1 MRSVNITSAKAHLSA
16 LLKQVEEENEE
27 IIIER
32 AGKPIAK
39 ILKYR
44 PTKHFN
50 RLGIFK
56 NKITVSNTVSN
67 NFDEWPEDIAVKLGI
82 KD

>member
-16 LLKQVEEENEE
+16 LLKKVEEENEE

-50 RLGIFK
+50 RLGMFK
-56 NKITVSNTVSN
+56 NKITVSN
-67 NFDEWPEDIAVKLGI
+67 NFDEWPEDITVKLGI

>member
-1 MRSVNITSAKAHLSA
+1 MRSVNITSTKAHLSA
-16 LLKQVEEENEE
+16 LLKKVEEENEE

-50 RLGIFK
+50 RLGMFK
-56 NKITVSNTVSN
+56 NKITVSN

>member
-44 PTKHFN
+44 STKHFN
-50 RLGIFK
+50 RLGMFK
-56 NKITVSNTVSN
+56 NKITVSK

>member
-44 PTKHFN
+44 STKHFN
-50 RLGIFK
+50 RLGMFK
-56 NKITVSNTVSN
+56 NKITFSK

>member
-16 LLKQVEEENEE
+16 LLKKVEEENEE

-50 RLGIFK
+50 RLGMFK
-56 NKITVSNTVSN
+56 NKITVSY

>member
-16 LLKQVEEENEE
+16 LLKKVEEENEE

-44 PTKHFN
+44 ATKHSN
-50 RLGIFK
+50 RLGMFK
-56 NKITVSNTVSN
+56 NKITVSN

>member
-1 MRSVNITSAKAHLSA
+1 MRSVNSTSAKAPLST
-16 LLKQVEEENEE
+16 LLKKVEEENEE

-39 ILKYR
+39 ILKYKA
-44 PTKHFN
+44 TKHFN
-50 RLGIFK
+50 RLGMFK
-56 NKITVSNTVSN
+56 NKITVSK
-67 NFDEWPEDIAVKLGI
+67 NFDEWPEDITVKLGI

>member
-16 LLKQVEEENEE
+16 LLKKVEEENEE

-50 RLGIFK
+50 RLGMFK
-56 NKITVSNTVSN
+56 NKITVSN

>member
-44 PTKHFN
+44 STKHSN
-50 RLGIFK
+50 RLGMFK
-56 NKITVSNTVSN
+56 NKITVSK
-67 NFDEWPEDIAVKLGI
+67 NFDEWPEDIAIKLGI
-82 KD
+82 KDKI